1 VDAAVPWRV
10 RDAAWLLALGLGTLP
25 LSLLAVQGFFRL
37 QGMPATVPSH
47 PPAVLGRTATD
58 LFYLA
63 VLAGVWLF
71 VVRRYGAGWASL
83 GLRLPERRTLPL
95 ALVLFLVLAIGCV
108 AIIAGLTWAL
118 GTLGLP
124 ARVTPRSAA
133 PTPADSLFIVAV
145 VGSALLTPVAEEV
158 LFRGVLYQALRK
170 HTGAVRATLG
180 SAVLFTVL
188 HWWPAMVPE
197 FLFLGIVLAVVF
209 ERTRSLYPSMVM
221 HAAYNAAIILVTLR
235 VV

>member
-10 RDAAWLLALGLGTLP
+10 RDAAWLLALGLGTLL
-25 LSLLAVQGFFRL
+25 LSLLAMQGFFRL
-37 QGMPATVPSH
+37 QGAPATVPSH
-47 PPAVLGRTATD
+47 PPAALARTATA

-71 VVRRYGAGWASL
+71 VVRRYDAGWPSL
-83 GLRLPERRTLPL
+83 GLRLPERRALPL
-95 ALVLFLVLAIGCV
+95 ALLLFLVLALGCV

-118 GTLGLP
+118 GMLGLP
-124 ARVTPRSAA
+124 ALITPRSNV
-133 PTPADSLFIVAV
+133 PVPADPLFIVAV
-145 VGSALLTPVAEEV
+145 VGSTLLTPVAEEM
-158 LFRGVLYQALRK
+158 LFRGVLYQSLRK
-170 HTGAVRATLG
+170 HTGAVCATFG
-180 SAVLFTVL
+180 SAVLFTVV

-197 FLFLGIVLAVVF
+197 FLFLGIVLAVAF

-221 HAAYNAAIILVTLR
+221 HAAYNAAFIVLTLR